1 MSTIYLVRHAQ
12 ACFGEEDYD
21 RLSPI
26 GGHQSRALSAW
37 IRHCNLPV
45 DRVVIGSET
54 RHRQTAECC
63 LAGLVGTPSRSEW
76 QVVPGFSEFDHA
88 EVVRRFR
95 PDLASADA
103 VRSWLSETEDPR
115 QEYQKVFAEALARWI
130 SGGHDDYGESFAAF
144 RARCWQALSAVHEMS
159 PSSLTTWVFTSG
171 GPIATIVQHALAIPN
186 ERIAELT
193 WALVNTGITKLVY
206 RRGGLRAVTINQYP
220 HLELAARPDW
230 ITYR

>member
-1 MSTIYLVRHAQ
+1 MGTIYLVRHGQ
-12 ACFGEEDYD
+12 ACFGEQDYD

-26 GGHQSRALSAW
+26 GGNQSRALRSW
-37 IRHCNLPV
+37 ICHCNLPV
-45 DRVVIGSET
+45 DRVVIGTQT

-63 LAGLVGTPSRSEW
+63 LAELVVAPPNSEW
-76 QVVPGFSEFDHA
+76 QFVPGFSEFDHA
-88 EVVRRFR
+88 EVVQRFR

-103 VRSWLSETEDPR
+103 VRAWLSETADPR
-115 QEYQKVFAEALARWI
+115 QEYQKVFAEAFARWI
-130 SGGHDDYGESFAAF
+130 KGDHDDYGESFAAF
-144 RARCWQALSAVHEMS
+144 RARCWQALLALEET
-159 PSSLTTWVFTSG
+159 PSSSMTTWVFTSG
-171 GPIATIVQHALAIPN
+171 GPISTIVQHALAIPN